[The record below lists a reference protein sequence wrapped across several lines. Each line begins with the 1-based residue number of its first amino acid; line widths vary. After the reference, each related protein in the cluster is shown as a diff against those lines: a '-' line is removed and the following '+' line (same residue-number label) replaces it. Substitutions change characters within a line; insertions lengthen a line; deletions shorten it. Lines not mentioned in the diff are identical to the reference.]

1 MLRNYSPYVWKDWF
15 NGRNDR
21 ISLSEAI
28 KCKEQHD
35 INKIKNNTFETKLTC
50 VGVQVNFFNC

>member
-1 MLRNYSPYVWKDWF
+1 MLRNDSPYVWKDWF

-28 KCKEQHD
+28 KRKEQHD
-35 INKIKNNTFETKLTC
+35 INKIRNNTFETKLTC
-50 VGVQVNFFNC
+50 VGV

>member
-1 MLRNYSPYVWKDWF
+1 MLRNDSPYVWKDWF

-21 ISLSEAI
+21 ISLSEVI
-28 KCKEQHD
+28 KRKEQHD

-50 VGVQVNFFNC
+50 VGV